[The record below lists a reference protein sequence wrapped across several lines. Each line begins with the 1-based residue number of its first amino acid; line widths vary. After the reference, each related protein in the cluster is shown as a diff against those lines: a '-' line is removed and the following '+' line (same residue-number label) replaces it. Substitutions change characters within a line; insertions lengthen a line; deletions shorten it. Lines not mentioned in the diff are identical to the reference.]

1 MSDAERIA
9 AGAMAAAGFIPVVGW
24 AGRAIK
30 GGSALYKTAKGLNAA
45 NHVARCL

>member
-1 MSDAERIA
+1 MA

-30 GGSALYKTAKGLNAA
+30 AA
-45 NHVARCL
+45 ARSTKRPKD